1 MIESEQFLPAV
12 GARLSQPQHIRS
24 GRSVADFQDLSELR
38 GCCGWDSRGPTARC
52 WRGVLLAL
60 AGLALATTGCG
71 TFDKAPASKFASV
84 RIEGNTPGQIRDAA
98 AAVFRD
104 HGFKVTLGKTNLVC
118 EKEGS
123 GMDNFAYGN
132 WMGGEPV
139 WLRVKVTIVPLSEGT
154 FRLQCLAYKV
164 RDKGSFAFE
173 EEVQVSRMS
182 SRPYRKMLEE
192 VAARLRGPP

>member
-1 MIESEQFLPAV
+1 MSGLQQEFRQCRRKLRLDRRFRAGQHRNMNESEQRPPVKAFAGTSLW
-12 GARLSQPQHIRS
+12 LS
-24 GRSVADFQDLSELR
+24 
-38 GCCGWDSRGPTARC
+38 
-52 WRGVLLAL
+52 VLLAIG
-60 AGLALATTGCG
+60 GLALATAGCG
-71 TFDKAPASKFASV
+71 TFDKAPASKFAAV
-84 RIEGNTPGQIRDAA
+84 RIQGNTPGQIRDAA
-98 AAVFRD
+98 AEVFRD
-104 HGFKVTLGKTNLVC
+104 HGFRVTLGKTNLVC

-139 WLRVKVTIVPLSEGT
+139 WLRVKATIVPLSEAT

-182 SRPYRKMLEE
+182 SRPYRKMFEE
-192 VAARLRGPP
+192 VAAKLRGGPPP